1 MQTEAS
7 GPESEDPQITD
18 QAGVMPVGIVTQT
31 VFAAM
36 GLALAFTGRS
46 ASSFR
51 PSMLPFKFSCALTL
65 DLGRSAFL

>member
-18 QAGVMPVGIVTQT
+18 QAGGMPVGIVTQT
-31 VFAAM
+31 VFAAT

-46 ASSFR
+46 ASSF
-51 PSMLPFKFSCALTL
+51 MLPFKFSCALTL